1 MENIVKYY
9 AKLRDKIVEIYEN
22 NLSRFVKQ
30 LFSRRVEVL
39 FLGIDNA
46 GKTTLVQ
53 KLKNDSTGTFNPTRH
68 PVRNQLSIGN
78 LKANV
83 VDLGGHSTARL
94 VWKNYFYDC
103 DGIIFIVDVN
113 DNERFEVVRCAFESV
128 LDLRVERNKSDIPI
142 VVLMNKIDLLN
153 YTPETAE
160 SDAQLKDFLKS
171 ETGITESN
179 SVKIFFVSVAPR
191 NPEEFKSDAA
201 LIRAFTWL
209 ENKVY
214 DKK

>member
-9 AKLRDKIVEIYEN
+9 TKIRDKIIEIYEN
-22 NLSRFVKQ
+22 NLSKFVKQ

-68 PVRNQLSIGN
+68 PVRNQVSIGN

-113 DNERFEVVRCAFESV
+113 DQERFAIVRDAFESV
-128 LDLRVERNKSDIPI
+128 LGMCVERKKSNVPI

-153 YTPETAE
+153 YTPESAE
-160 SDAQLKDFLKS
+160 SDSQLKEYLKNA
-171 ETGITESN
+171 TGITESDT
-179 SVKIFFVSVAPR
+179 VKIFFVSVAPK
-191 NPEEFKSDAA
+191 NPDQFKSDLA
-201 LIRAFTWL
+201 LIKAFTWL

-214 DKK
+214 EKK